1 MHVYISD
8 KLYFYILNIFLYNLN
23 YIYINIEKYMYIC
36 VYLFINNKYTQNT
49 HTYIMQTKT
58 FILDEIN
65 RD

>member
-1 MHVYISD
+1 
-8 KLYFYILNIFLYNLN
+8 
-23 YIYINIEKYMYIC
+23 MYII

-58 FILDEIN
+58 FI